1 MGTGFGAEVVSDF
14 GEGVD
19 DFLVSFVLAVENAE
33 RIGFGAALI
42 VGAELIFD
50 RSEGFAECGVVAD
63 AILGGADG
71 VELETPV
78 ADA

>member
-1 MGTGFGAEVVSDF
+1 MMSWSASSS
-14 GEGVD
+14 GVED
-19 DFLVSFVLAVENAE
+19 AE
-33 RIGFGAALI
+33 RVGFGAALV
-42 VGAELIFD
+42 VGAELVLD
-50 RSEGFAECGVVAD
+50 GLQGLAEGGVVAD